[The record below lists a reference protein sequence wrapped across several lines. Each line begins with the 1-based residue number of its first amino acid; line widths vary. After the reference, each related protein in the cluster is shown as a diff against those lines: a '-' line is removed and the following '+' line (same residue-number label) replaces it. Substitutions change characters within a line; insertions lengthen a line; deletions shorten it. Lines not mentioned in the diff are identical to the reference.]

1 GYGITYMGRLRLKP
15 FGAIQGCLTESNM
28 RILMLTQFY
37 PPIIGGG
44 AIYAR
49 SLGHELVSR
58 GHDVAVATL
67 WHEGQA
73 EFELDKGVRVYRI
86 RSSMRRLTWL
96 FSDNN
101 RQYAPPFPDPEAIL
115 ELRRIIIRERPEIVH
130 AHNWLVYSFLPLKVW
145 SKAKLVVTLHNYSK
159 VCVKTTLMRHEEPCE
174 GPSYS
179 KCFNCAVQ
187 YYGLTKGTST
197 ILGHKVMGLA
207 ERNLVD
213 MYLAV
218 SQSVAIDSGL
228 VSGQQPYQ
236 VIPNFISDDANAFI
250 DDTEAF
256 VSQLPPQGFLL
267 FAGALSKQKGVDV
280 LLRAYAD
287 LTNAP
292 PLVLIGYQTRD
303 WPAMAKDC
311 PANVFI
317 LNDWP
322 RYAVL
327 EAWHRSII
335 ALAPS
340 VGPEAFG
347 LVVVEAMSAGRPV
360 IASCIGGMADLVTDG
375 ETGLLVEPGD
385 TAALRLAIKRL
396 LSNSEL
402 RSRMGQAALQKVV
415 EYQASSIVPR
425 IEQVYE
431 ELLGEKAGS
440 ASENDPFGEDLAI
453 RM

>member
-1 GYGITYMGRLRLKP
+1 
-15 FGAIQGCLTESNM
+15 M

-49 SLGHELVSR
+49 SLGQELASR

-73 EFELDKGVRVYRI
+73 KFELDQGVRVYRI
-86 RSSMRRLTWL
+86 GSSMRRMKWL
-96 FSDNN
+96 FSDNS
-101 RQYAPPFPDPEAIL
+101 RQYAPPFPDPEAML
-115 ELRRIIIRERPEIVH
+115 ELRRVITCERPEIVH
-130 AHNWLVYSFLPLKVW
+130 SHNWLLYSFLPLKAW
-145 SKAKLVVTLHNYSK
+145 SRAKLVVTLHNYSK
-159 VCVKTTLMRHEEPCE
+159 VCVKTTLMRNGDSCT
-174 GPSYS
+174 GPAFG
-179 KCFNCAVQ
+179 KCLNCAVQ
-187 YYGLTKGTST
+187 YYGLPKGIPTL
-197 ILGHKVMGLA
+197 LGHRIMGLA
-207 ERNLVD
+207 ERNVVD

-218 SQSVAIDSGL
+218 SLSTAIDNGL
-228 VSGQQPYQ
+228 VGSHQPYQ
-236 VIPNFISDDANAFI
+236 VIPNFMHDNATALQSDA
-250 DDTEAF
+250 EPYL
-256 VSQLPPQGFLL
+256 SQLPPEGFLL

-280 LLRAYAD
+280 LLRAYAG
-287 LTNAP
+287 LTHAP

-303 WPAMAKDC
+303 WAAIARNC

-322 RYAVL
+322 RYAVI
-327 EAWHRSII
+327 EAWHRSSI

-360 IASCIGGMADLVTDG
+360 IASRIGGMADLVIDG
-375 ETGLLVEPGD
+375 ETGLLIEPGD
-385 TAALRLAIKRL
+385 TKALQIAIEHL
-396 LSNSEL
+396 LSNPEL

-415 EYQASSIVPR
+415 EFQASTIVPR

-431 ELLGEKAGS
+431 ELLKTNTESIPKNNLY
-440 ASENDPFGEDLAI
+440 SEDMAI
-453 RM
+453 